1 MPLTREHFLESP
13 WLPHKNESTMGKI
26 ESSCIIDDDPIA
38 IYGIKKSMKEIDFC
52 NTIVVYKNGQDA
64 IDGLNNMVAEG
75 IALPSIILLDLNM
88 PIMDG
93 WEFLDDFIKIPNNN
107 TKAVTI
113 YIISSSIDPRDVI
126 KVQDYSLVS
135 NYILKPIKSADLLKL
150 LSDGSNS

>member
-1 MPLTREHFLESP
+1 
-13 WLPHKNESTMGKI
+13 MGKI

-38 IYGIKKSMKEIDFC
+38 IYGIKRSMKEIDFC
-52 NTIVVYKNGQDA
+52 NKIVVYNNGQDA

-107 TKAVTI
+107 TKKVTI

-150 LSDGSNS
+150 LSDGSYD

>member
-1 MPLTREHFLESP
+1 
-13 WLPHKNESTMGKI
+13 MGKI

-38 IYGIKKSMKEIDFC
+38 IYGIKRSMKEIDFC
-52 NTIVVYKNGQDA
+52 NKIVVYKNGQDA

-93 WEFLDDFIKIPNNN
+93 WEFLDDFIKIPNNS

-150 LSDGSNS
+150 LSDGSND

>member
-1 MPLTREHFLESP
+1 MR
-13 WLPHKNESTMGKI
+13 KI

-38 IYGIKKSMKEIDFC
+38 IYGIKRSMKEIDFC
-52 NTIVVYKNGQDA
+52 NKIVVYNNGQEA

-75 IALPSIILLDLNM
+75 IALPSVILLDLNM

-107 TKAVTI
+107 TKKVTI

-150 LSDGSNS
+150 LSDGSND

>member
-1 MPLTREHFLESP
+1 
-13 WLPHKNESTMGKI
+13 MGKI

-38 IYGIKKSMKEIDFC
+38 IYGIKRSMKEIDFC
-52 NTIVVYKNGQDA
+52 NKIVVYNNGQDA

-107 TKAVTI
+107 TKKVTI

-150 LSDGSNS
+150 LSDGSND